1 MDVKKKNNLEITMAD
16 TEPKS
21 VTLVDEEE
29 GPEMTLEEMKEEEQ
43 AVIQRQIEATN
54 AQLETLEKM
63 ETRGN
68 PLAGVSMTA
77 QELAVRSLKLS
88 DQN

>member
-29 GPEMTLEEMKEEEQ
+29 GPEMTLEEMKEEEEPESEEE
-43 AVIQRQIEATN
+43 VC
-54 AQLETLEKM
+54 LCFPVL
-63 ETRGN
+63 
-68 PLAGVSMTA
+68 
-77 QELAVRSLKLS
+77 
-88 DQN
+88 